1 MAALLSCGME
11 SSDRIAEHTD
21 DCRRMK
27 IEVAAPDVNQS
38 DVEFTVVGDKLA
50 FGLGAIKGVGESAM
64 EALVAERNEN
74 GPFKDI
80 FDLCERVDPKQLTKS
95 YVEILV
101 KAGALDSFG
110 PNRAQHMLVL
120 DRAMQAAAAAARDK
134 AAGQMSLFGEPE
146 PSAEDEA
153 GGEEDVSLPP
163 ADDWTHGQKLA
174 GEKEVLGFYLTS
186 HPLTEFAD
194 QLEGLVGQTMQ
205 DVRELDDGAT
215 VRVGGMISSIKKAQ
229 TKNVSRN
236 GNSKYVNFDLEDA
249 TGVVRCIMWPDD
261 FAQHGEKVLADAIC
275 IVEARI
281 DKRGREPNLIVNKF
295 LTLEEAERK
304 YTKQVA
310 VKFRRGFHTDED
322 MRRIRDVL
330 SRHPGGTP
338 VVILVDTW
346 NEAAASEPAPN
357 DVRVDASH
365 ETPPAPT
372 RTAIRAFLSTATT
385 VSANAALKE
394 DLDDALG
401 RGSYRYVAET
411 TTGSQ

>member
-1 MAALLSCGME
+1 MAPAVG
-11 SSDRIAEHTD
+11 
-21 DCRRMK
+21 
-27 IEVAAPDVNQS
+27 
-38 DVEFTVVGDKLA
+38 VGDA
-50 FGLGAIKGVGESAM
+50 AM
-64 EALVAERNEN
+64 EPLVAERNEN
-74 GPFKDI
+74 GPYKDI

-95 YVEILV
+95 YVETLI
-101 KAGALDSFG
+101 KAGALDNLG
-110 PNRAQHMLVL
+110 PNRAQHLLVL
-120 DRAMQAAAAAARDK
+120 DRAMQAAAAAQRDK

-146 PSAEDEA
+146 AGDEA
-153 GGEEDVSLPP
+153 GAEGGDTSLPP
-163 ADDWTHGQKLA
+163 ADDWTHSQKLA
-174 GEKEVLGFYLTS
+174 TEKEVLGFYLTS

-194 QLEGLVGQTMQ
+194 QLESLVGQTMQ

-229 TKNVSRN
+229 TKNPSRN

-249 TGVVRCIMWPDD
+249 HGVVRCIMWPDD
-261 FAQHGEKVLADAIC
+261 FAEHGEKVVADAIC

-322 MRRIRDVL
+322 MKRVRDVL

-346 NEAAASEPAPN
+346 DESNGAGAGEGSS
-357 DVRVDASH
+357 VRVDAAH
-365 ETPPAPT
+365 ETPPSPPGS
-372 RTAIRAFLSTATT
+372 RIRAFLSTPTS
-385 VSANAALKE
+385 VSANADLKQALDE
-394 DLDDALG
+394 AIG
-401 RGSYRYVAET
+401 RQGYRYVAET
-411 TTGSQ
+411 SMSRS